1 MSEERGPYQ
10 VRKQV
15 EVPDGPTYRE
25 LADFLARH
33 QKTPTEAGRVC
44 GINGRTMRRYLI
56 DPATEADLPIEKRHG
71 RQMNWPAWSILRL
84 LFGELT
90 LAGLQ
95 REARLRAGADTDGK
109 GDE

>member
-1 MSEERGPYQ
+1 MSEERSTYQ

-15 EVPDGPTYRE
+15 EIPGGPTYRE

-56 DPATEADLPIEKRHG
+56 DPDTEANLPADKRNG
-71 RQMNWPAWSILRL
+71 REMNWAAWSILRL

-95 REARLRAGADTDGK
+95 REAMLRAGADLDGK
-109 GDE
+109 GGE